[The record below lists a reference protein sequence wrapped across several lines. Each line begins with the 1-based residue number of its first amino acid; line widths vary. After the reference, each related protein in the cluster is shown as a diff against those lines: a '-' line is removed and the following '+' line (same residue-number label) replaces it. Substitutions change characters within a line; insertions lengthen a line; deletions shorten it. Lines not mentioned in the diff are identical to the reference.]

1 MKFLLRNEVM
11 KKALAKKGLYISGL
25 AIVITLL
32 LCAVVVYYWD
42 YIGKLQ
48 GYGYLGVFII
58 SLFAGSIMVLPIPYV
73 VVVFTLGGVL
83 NPALVGA
90 ASGLGASIGA
100 LTIYLTGYGGH
111 SLLHNV
117 NNGLYS
123 RLMNW
128 VQRRGSIAVFIM
140 SAVFNPLFI
149 PMTIAMGMLRFR
161 LWKFFLLCWAGNTV
175 KSLAIAYAGYLGLR
189 SLLRLLGVGV

>member
-1 MKFLLRNEVM
+1 MKFLLRNEVIR
-11 KKALAKKGLYISGL
+11 KVFARKEFYLSGL

-32 LCAVVVYYWD
+32 FCIVVVYYWD

-73 VVVFTLGGVL
+73 AVVFTLGGVL

-90 ASGLGASIGA
+90 ASGLGASVGA
-100 LTIYLTGYGGH
+100 MTIYLTGYGGH
-111 SLLHNV
+111 SLFRNANDAV
-117 NNGLYS
+117 YS
-123 RLMNW
+123 RLVDW
-128 VQRRGSIAVFIM
+128 TRRRGSVAVFIM

-149 PMTIAMGMLRFR
+149 PMTITLGMLRFR

-189 SLLRLLGVGV
+189 SLLRLFGVGL

>member
-1 MKFLLRNEVM
+1 MKFLLRNEVI

-32 LCAVVVYYWD
+32 FCVAAVYYWD

-111 SLLHNV
+111 SLLQNV

-128 VQRRGSIAVFIM
+128 VQRRGSVAVFIM

-175 KSLAIAYAGYLGLR
+175 KSLVIAYAGYLGLR

>member
-1 MKFLLRNEVM
+1 MRFLAGVSRVFASKNF
-11 KKALAKKGLYISGL
+11 YISAF
-25 AIVITLL
+25 AILITLVM
-32 LCAVVVYYWD
+32 CVVVVLNWD
-42 YIGKLQ
+42 YIVELQ
-48 GYGYLGVFII
+48 SYGYLGVFII
-58 SLFAGSIMVLPIPYV
+58 SFFAGSIIVLPISYV

-100 LTIYLTGYGGH
+100 ITIYLAGYGGH
-111 SLLHNV
+111 SLFRNY
-117 NNGLYS
+117 NDAIYS
-123 RLMNW
+123 RMVGW
-128 VQRRGSIAVFIM
+128 IQRRGSLAVFIM

-149 PMTIAMGMLRFR
+149 PMAITLGMLRFR

-189 SLLRLLGVGV
+189 SLFHWIGLEV

>member
-1 MKFLLRNEVM
+1 M
-11 KKALAKKGLYISGL
+11 KKVLGKKAYISG
-25 AIVITLL
+25 IVGIIATLL
-32 LCAVVVYYWD
+32 MAVAVVYFWEFVR
-42 YIGKLQ
+42 GLE

-58 SLFAGSIMVLPIPYV
+58 SLFAGSIMVMPIPYV
-73 VVVFTLGGVL
+73 AAVFTLGGVL

-90 ASGLGASIGA
+90 ASGLGASVGA
-100 LTIYLTGYGGH
+100 MTIYLTGYGGN
-111 SLLHNV
+111 SLFQNV
-117 NNGLYS
+117 NDPLYC
-123 RLMNW
+123 RLVDW
-128 VQRRGSIAVFIM
+128 VRRRGSVAVFIM

-189 SLLRLLGVGV
+189 SLLRLFGVGL

>member
-1 MKFLLRNEVM
+1 MKFLPGVNKVFAN
-11 KKALAKKGLYISGL
+11 KNFYISGL

-32 LCAVVVYYWD
+32 FSIVVVYYWD
-42 YIGKLQ
+42 YIAQLQ
-48 GYGYLGVFII
+48 SYGYLGIFLI
-58 SLFAGSIMVLPIPYV
+58 SFLAGSIMVLPIPYV
-73 VVVFTLGGVL
+73 VVVFTMGGVL
-83 NPALVGA
+83 NPAWVGV

-100 LTIYLTGYGGH
+100 MTIYLAGYGGH
-111 SLLHNV
+111 SLFRNS
-117 NNGLYS
+117 NDAIYS
-123 RLMNW
+123 RLVDW
-128 VQRRGSIAVFIM
+128 TRRRGSVAVFIM

-189 SLLRLLGVGV
+189 SLLRLFGVGV

>member
-1 MKFLLRNEVM
+1 MKLLVKNFY
-11 KKALAKKGLYISGL
+11 LSSL
-25 AIVITLL
+25 AIVLTLL
-32 LCAVVVYYWD
+32 FCVAVVYYWE
-42 YIGKLQ
+42 YINQLQ

-73 VVVFTLGGVL
+73 TVVFTLGGVL
-83 NPALVGA
+83 NPAWVGV

-100 LTIYLTGYGGH
+100 MTIYLTGYGGH
-111 SLLHNV
+111 
-117 NNGLYS
+117 GLFRNANDAVYS
-123 RLMNW
+123 RLTDW
-128 VQRRGSIAVFIM
+128 AQRRGSVAVFIM

-161 LWKFFLLCWAGNTV
+161 LWKFFLLCWAGNTI

-189 SLLRLLGVGV
+189 SLLRWLGVGI

>member
-1 MKFLLRNEVM
+1 MKFLPGVNKVFAN
-11 KKALAKKGLYISGL
+11 KNFYISGL

-32 LCAVVVYYWD
+32 FSIVVVYYWD
-42 YIGKLQ
+42 YIAQLQ
-48 GYGYLGVFII
+48 SYGYLGVFLI
-58 SLFAGSIMVLPIPYV
+58 SFLAGSIMVLPIPYV
-73 VVVFTLGGVL
+73 VVVFTMGGVL
-83 NPALVGA
+83 NPAWVGV

-100 LTIYLTGYGGH
+100 MTIYLAGYGGH
-111 SLLHNV
+111 SLFRNS
-117 NNGLYS
+117 NDAIYS
-123 RLMNW
+123 RLVDW
-128 VQRRGSIAVFIM
+128 TRRRGSVAVFIM

-189 SLLRLLGVGV
+189 SLLRLFGVGV

>member
-1 MKFLLRNEVM
+1 M
-11 KKALAKKGLYISGL
+11 KKVFAKKELYLSGL
-25 AIVITLL
+25 VIVITLL
-32 LCAVVVYYWD
+32 LCIAAVYYWG
-42 YIGKLQ
+42 YLGKLQ

-58 SLFAGSIMVLPIPYV
+58 SLFAGSIIVLPIPYV

-83 NPALVGA
+83 NPALVGT
-90 ASGLGASIGA
+90 ASGLGISVGA
-100 LTIYLTGYGGH
+100 LSIYLTGYSGH
-111 SLLHNV
+111 NLFHNI

-128 VQRRGSIAVFIM
+128 VQRRGSVAVFIM

-149 PMTIAMGMLRFR
+149 PMAITMGMLRFR

-189 SLLRLLGVGV
+189 SLLRWIGVEV

>member
-1 MKFLLRNEVM
+1 M
-11 KKALAKKGLYISGL
+11 KKVFARKRFFISSLALVLTIL
-25 AIVITLL
+25 FCVVAI
-32 LCAVVVYYWD
+32 YYWE
-42 YIGKLQ
+42 YLNQLQ

-73 VVVFTLGGVL
+73 AVVFTLGGVL
-83 NPALVGA
+83 NPALVGV

-100 LTIYLTGYGGH
+100 MTIYLTGYGGH
-111 SLLHNV
+111 SLFQNV
-117 NNGLYS
+117 NDTLYS
-123 RLMNW
+123 RLVDW
-128 VQRRGSIAVFIM
+128 ARRRGSVAVFIM

-189 SLLRLLGVGV
+189 SLLRLIGIGV